1 MWLLQFPP
9 PRMKLLLCI
18 LAGLIVALTS
28 SANTRGFIPPTDDTI
43 IEQLPAG
50 SASPEMRRARELSR
64 QLRATPDDLKLA
76 ARVSREHIRNARA
89 TADPRHLGYAE
100 AALRPWWTR
109 DDAPAEALVLRA
121 TIKQSLHDFAAARSD
136 LELAVTRDPANAQA
150 WLTLATI
157 DTVQGRYDEARRAC
171 IQLARLGESFSAT
184 VAAAAIAGLNGQSAA
199 AVRQLEG
206 LLARSATLPV
216 DQRLWAITQ
225 LAELQA
231 RTRNPAEADARFRE
245 ALKLGEPDPY
255 LLGAYADFLLD
266 QKRPEEVVRLLA
278 DHGRQ
283 DGSLLRL
290 AEARRQLVATAG
302 TGELDRM
309 TTELG
314 ARFDAARRRGDSVHQ
329 REEARFLLR
338 LGNDP
343 SRALALAVENW
354 KLQREPADA
363 RLLLECALAANRSSD
378 ATETLDWMA
387 KSRIEDKA
395 LSTLRDRLTTMAS
408 AVPAKP

>member
-1 MWLLQFPP
+1 
-9 PRMKLLLCI
+9 MKLLFSI
-18 LAGLIVALTS
+18 LAGLIVSLSS
-28 SANTRGFIPPTDDTI
+28 SANTRGFIPPTEDTI
-43 IEQLPAG
+43 VEQLPAG

-136 LELAVTRDPANAQA
+136 LELALTRDPANAQA

-184 VAAAAIAGLNGQSAA
+184 VAAAAIAGLNGQSGA

-231 RTRNPAEADARFRE
+231 RTGNPAEADTRFRE

-266 QKRPEEVVRLLA
+266 QKRPEEVIRLLA

-290 AEARRQLVATAG
+290 AEARRQLFATDGA
-302 TGELDRM
+302 GELASM

-363 RLLLECALAANRSSD
+363 RLLMECAIAANRSSD

-387 KSRIEDKA
+387 KSRIEDKV
-395 LSTLRDRLTTMAS
+395 LSTLRDRLTTMAA
-408 AVPAKP
+408 AVTAKP